1 MTTRDDSKLYDVRT
15 LERRLR
21 RGIINKKDY
30 EKYLKSL
37 PDAAGNIAPP
47 ETDSDGDDDGE

>member
-30 EKYLKSL
+30 EKYLKGL
-37 PDAAGNIAPP
+37 PDASDKIAPP
-47 ETDSDGDDDGE
+47 ESDGDGDDD